1 MKKKIIALLL
11 SVCMLASMAVVP
23 VAAAGAKDVPEGHW
37 AKDAVDRWVKDGI
50 MEVDEDGNFRLAE
63 KVTRAKFA
71 IMLCKLMGYTDKADK
86 SAFKDLPADPEA
98 ADALLKLAQA
108 GVMAVDGLGNS
119 MPDQPIDR
127 QQMAVMLCAAFNL
140 KTASSNT
147 TASYQDAG
155 SVASWAQAAVS
166 TLVDKKM
173 MVGDGKNLMPDTSI
187 ANGDMAALLN
197 AMIADFVTEDGAT
210 VNTGDKNG
218 VVIINAKDVKV
229 ENAPDS
235 AGIVVA
241 PGAGSTTVTVTGA
254 ASDITV
260 AAEGAKVTVGKD
272 AKVDSLT
279 VDAPKAAVTV
289 NGTVTDTVA
298 VTEAA
303 ESAKVTVA
311 KDAEVGTVAVEA
323 PKTETSIAGKVDSVA
338 VGEKADSA
346 KTTVA
351 KGAEVGTVAVDAPKA
366 DTTVSG
372 KVDTVAVGE
381 TATGASVTATSGAKV
396 ENVTTAAEN
405 VKVNGAKDTIANVTA
420 ESGSADIKASGAK
433 VENTGADKVTVDGK
447 KPVEQGKTETST
459 QPGSNTGSSGGSSG
473 GGGGTPSVTP
483 DPTPSTDPNA
493 PIFKAA
499 KADESFA
506 GKTMSAL
513 QTDVAVGTPSNGV
526 YPVTGTLKYI
536 TGWTGFNPSRSEEQS
551 GHYVAIAVPKTA
563 GNKTVS
569 ALKIKG
575 HAANGDVVDKEYNTG
590 EQIAAI
596 FTDDNNT
603 ACNIVFHLN
612 EGTNLFSI
620 WLKYGEATDYTEYK
634 FSCAG
639 ATLEDNKLG
648 AGTVIG
654 ARLNQAV
661 DSVKNIKVIATAG
674 TEVNGV
680 ISVTIATES
689 SVKIPQHVNA
699 ESKQGY
705 WVGFALVAP
714 EHAAKVKCAFGTTK
728 ESVGTLSETAL
739 EADVD
744 ANGGTGIAFYANA
757 GEQTPKLWASVQWI
771 AETGYADSAVY
782 TYKMTLGDIFD
793 YGTPVPANLNG
804 ATAEKPE
811 GENATKYEVVIEGK
825 DITVTAEGLKKTQW
839 GNPDSSGSSTTG
851 GTTYVV
857 GVGLPKVTAESV
869 TYAWGCGETI
879 GEYKAVTRSQT
890 TGETEYLTFYFMQ
903 DNQDGWDT
911 NQKGYISM
919 KIGDNVVLTYTVTF
933 AVTVSEEG
941 TSVDA

>member
-23 VAAAGAKDVPEGHW
+23 AAAAGAKDVPEGHW

-86 SAFKDLPADPEA
+86 SAFKDLPADSEA

-108 GVMAVDGLGNS
+108 GVMAGDGQGNS

-140 KTASSNT
+140 KTASSNA

-173 MVGDGKNLMPDTSI
+173 MVGDGKNLMPDTKI

-241 PGAGSTTVTVTGA
+241 PGAGSTTVTVTGT

-272 AKVDSLT
+272 AEVGSVT

-289 NGTVTDTVA
+289 NGTAGDVA

-311 KDAEVGTVAVEA
+311 KDATVTEVKVDA
-323 PKTETSIAGKVDSVA
+323 PKAETSIAGKVDSVA

-366 DTTVSG
+366 AVSVSG
-372 KVDTVAVGE
+372 TVASVAVAQGADN
-381 TATGASVTATSGAKV
+381 TTITTTTGAKINSVTTSADKVTVTGAANTV
-396 ENVTTAAEN
+396 GSVVADA
-405 VKVNGAKDTIANVTA
+405 GSANVAVKGA
-420 ESGSADIKASGAK
+420 EVKND
-433 VENTGADKVTVDGK
+433 GADKVTVDGK

-459 QPGSNTGSSGGSSG
+459 QPGNTGSTVGSSG

-612 EGTNLFSI
+612 EGTKLFSI

-714 EHAAKVKCAFGTTK
+714 EHAAKVKYAFGTTK
-728 ESVGTLSETAL
+728 ESVETLSETAL
-739 EADVD
+739 EAGVD

-869 TYAWGCGETI
+869 TYAWGFGETI

-903 DNQDGWDT
+903 DNQDSWTT

-919 KIGDNVVLTYTVTF
+919 KIGGNVVLTYTVNF
-933 AVTVSEEG
+933 AVTVSAEG